1 MNDDVE
7 YDDVSRVL
15 NESSGDHTLL
25 LKSYP
30 DFEDYWHT
38 LGGELDIFQEACT
51 TLDHNVVKG
60 MVGIVGQALLSADFY
75 DSPYEGPF
83 CALHAICEA
92 WGDTKPRMKLLRWV
106 LDQDAGL
113 ATLNTFDCEGRTP
126 LFIVTQVAP
135 PSCILALLRL
145 LLQYGANPV
154 LRSKDHLHN
163 ELTPRELYQTFSSIA
178 GLNIT
183 DEGVTLL
190 QAAEDAWQCAL
201 ILFMFVSMPTNL
213 SHNVCLAGESVGAW
227 RPRKHIE
234 YPKDLRARIR
244 TVAILAKARTTN
256 DARSKRHRRRMGDR
270 SLTSTFAKACLE
282 LLPEELLQY
291 VFVFITASPVAQFCA
306 TLN

>member
-7 YDDVSRVL
+7 YADVIRVL
-15 NESSGDHTLL
+15 NESSGDPTIL
-25 LKSYP
+25 LKSHP
-30 DFEDYWHT
+30 DFEDYWFT
-38 LGGELDIFQEACT
+38 LGGELDIFQDACA

-60 MVGIVGQALLSADFY
+60 MVGIVGQALLSANFY
-75 DSPYEGPF
+75 DSPYGVPF

-92 WGDTKPRMKLLRWV
+92 FGDAKNWMKLLRWV

-126 LFIVTQVAP
+126 LFIVTQVTKP
-135 PSCILALLRL
+135 LHILAVLRL
-145 LLQYGANPV
+145 LLRYGANPV

-163 ELTPRELYQTFSSIA
+163 ELTPRELYQTFSSTTA
-178 GLNIT
+178 LNVT
-183 DEGVTLL
+183 DEAVTLL

-201 ILFMFVSMPTNL
+201 ILFMFVSTPTNL
-213 SHNVCLAGESVGAW
+213 SPTVCLAGESVGAW
-227 RPRKHIE
+227 RPHKHIE

-282 LLPEELLQY
+282 LLPEELMQY
-291 VFVFITASPVAQFCA
+291 VFVFITGSPVAQFCA